1 MIKITKSLVL
11 ISLAAIV
18 LDLARLELWGTAN
31 LFYLISNLFLAW
43 IPYLISLLFI
53 RKDMPLFRFIPIFI
67 IWLLF
72 FPNAPYL
79 VTDVLHIASGSPAFL
94 WYDSLIFFLFGWI
107 GLLLGVLS
115 LFHIHRYIKNHVNY
129 FVSEIIVFIICLAAS
144 FGIYLGRFERWN
156 SWDLFRSPR
165 ELVRHSTDVS
175 SNLIHN
181 SIPILFVLIFTIF
194 LYLTYQTVF
203 TLIKEET

>member
-31 LFYLISNLFLAW
+31 FFYLISNLFLAW

-107 GLLLGVLS
+107 GLFLGVLS
-115 LFHIHRYIKNHVNY
+115 LFYIYRYIDNNWNY
-129 FVSEIIVFIICLAAS
+129 FFSYIIIFIICSVSCIL
-144 FGIYLGRFERWN
+144 IY
-156 SWDLFRSPR
+156 
-165 ELVRHSTDVS
+165 
-175 SNLIHN
+175 
-181 SIPILFVLIFTIF
+181 
-194 LYLTYQTVF
+194 QC
-203 TLIKEET
+203 